1 MSASAP
7 EALINALYVVATP
20 LGNLRDITLRALDVL
35 RGVDV
40 IACEDTRHTAH
51 LLAAHG
57 IRTPLLALHE
67 HNERAAAQTLIARIQ
82 GGASAALVSDAG
94 TPAISDPGAL
104 TVAAAHA
111 AGVRVIPIPGASAA
125 VTALAASGLQGGF
138 RFVGFLPEKT
148 QARARVLDALI
159 ADADT
164 LVFYEA
170 PHRIEAM
177 LQGLVTAFPASRP
190 IVIAR
195 ELTKLFETIHRS
207 TIGEVVA
214 WLQADV
220 NRSRGEFV
228 VLVAGAGADEAT
240 LDEAPRVLAL
250 LLPHTPIKT
259 AVALTLEI
267 LGARTSAKRNGLYDL
282 ALALQKER
290 AEQSTNS

>member
-1 MSASAP
+1 M
-7 EALINALYVVATP
+7 
-20 LGNLRDITLRALDVL
+20 
-35 RGVDV
+35 
-40 IACEDTRHTAH
+40 
-51 LLAAHG
+51 
-57 IRTPLLALHE
+57 
-67 HNERAAAQTLIARIQ
+67 
-82 GGASAALVSDAG
+82 
-94 TPAISDPGAL
+94 
-104 TVAAAHA
+104 
-111 AGVRVIPIPGASAA
+111 IPIPGASAA